1 MLIWDEEIYRHQLYK
16 RDLIVCPVWPRNYR
30 AKPTS
35 SLRSSRFPIW
45 RRQERIPNLV
55 PRILF
60 YPSLRVGER
69 TWERGLRRHIGKRE
83 DPADEVAREANCEA
97 ARGMSL

>member
-1 MLIWDEEIYRHQLYK
+1 MAVAGKNTQPRSQNSLL
-16 RDLIVCPVWPRNYR
+16 PVP
-30 AKPTS
+30 
-35 SLRSSRFPIW
+35 
-45 RRQERIPNLV
+45 
-55 PRILF
+55 
-60 YPSLRVGER
+60 RVGER

>member
-1 MLIWDEEIYRHQLYK
+1 M
-16 RDLIVCPVWPRNYR
+16 CPVWPRNYR

-45 RRQERIPNLV
+45 RWQERIPNLV

-83 DPADEVAREANCEA
+83 DHADEAAREANSEA